1 MQVGA
6 WGSDLHVV
14 VVEVGDDGHLIVEV
28 SAGGCLIV
36 EEGIDLF
43 CTEWHLAGLLE
54 APLLL
59 REVLQV
65 PQPLEDAPLGADAE
79 FLGEGMRAAFV
90 PIVVKT

>member
-14 VVEVGDDGHLIVEV
+14 VVKKGGDGRCLIVEV

-59 REVLQV
+59 CEVLQV

-79 FLGEGMRAAFV
+79 FLGEGLGDVHGLA
-90 PIVVKT
+90 T